1 DVVNVMTQTCS
12 TDYLSC
18 RFILLCSFT
27 DPVATF
33 YSNLNR
39 VDIPPDY
46 ESRATM
52 EVNVAEKIST
62 LHLTKVTIQDSRNYE
77 CNVLIPGDDE
87 GTTSATTNLL
97 VLVPP
102 SKPICRIEG
111 TVEYFHDIT
120 LTCMSEEGSPKP
132 VYEWKSYSVENVPR
146 PFPPK
151 TTETL
156 SLFNISREMSG
167 FYICTSTNR
176 VGSAACNMT
185 LAVLPEII
193 YELML
198 ALKHSQM
205 CSV

>member
-1 DVVNVMTQTCS
+1 M
-12 TDYLSC
+12 
-18 RFILLCSFT
+18 FCSFPQ

-151 TTETL
+151 TTEKNGAL

-185 LAVLPEII
+185 LAVLPEK
-193 YELML
+193 YRGVKNTML
-198 ALKHSQM
+198 CLT
-205 CSV
+205 CRGVEI